1 MGNFFKLGENFAF
14 ENPMGT
20 FSLWHFFVLFLTVI
34 FAVYT
39 VWDYRRSSDKAR
51 YRRRLAVFI
60 LLVVLSRHVVEAVTG
75 QYTVH
80 RLPLHLCTVGA
91 FVKLFDAYY
100 ENRYT
105 KEILFLIT
113 LPAAFIANVFPDW
126 THQPLINFN
135 TWQQFLFHALLVN
148 YVLMRLFTGE
158 IKPHIKRMWV
168 PIASLALSI
177 PIMLGINSFLGTNF
191 FFVSTY
197 SPNSPLEAIYAQF
210 GSNLYLPVFLLVV
223 IFLFFIIYSLL
234 GIYRISEAMLANNK
248 HESQVLTDH
257 FTH

>member
-1 MGNFFKLGENFAF
+1 MNNFFKLGENVIF
-14 ENPMGT
+14 ENSMGT
-20 FSLWHFFVLFLTVI
+20 FSSQHFFALFLTI
-34 FAVYT
+34 ILAIYM
-39 VWDYRRSSDKAR
+39 VWDYKRSENKVG
-51 YRRRLAVFI
+51 YRRKVAIII
-60 LLVVLSRHVVEAVTG
+60 LLVVLSRHIVEFVTG

-91 FVKLFDAYY
+91 FVKLYDAYY

-158 IKPHIKRMWV
+158 IEPHIKKIW
-168 PIASLALSI
+168 I
-177 PIMLGINSFLGTNF
+177 PIIALLGTIPIILGINHLLGTNF
-191 FFVSTY
+191 FFFSTY
-197 SPNSPLEAIYAQF
+197 SPNSPLETIYLQF
-210 GSNLYLPVFLLVV
+210 GSTLYLPVLISIVLV
-223 IFLFFIIYSLL
+223 LFIIIYAIL
-234 GIYRISEAMLANNK
+234 GFCRALHSKA
-248 HESQVLTDH
+248 QVNLQ
-257 FTH
+257 